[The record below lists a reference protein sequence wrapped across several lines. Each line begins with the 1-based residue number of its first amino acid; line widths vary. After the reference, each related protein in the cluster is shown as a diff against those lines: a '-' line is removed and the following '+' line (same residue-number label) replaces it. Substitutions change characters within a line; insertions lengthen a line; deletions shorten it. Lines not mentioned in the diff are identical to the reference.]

1 MFTKL
6 PKKIQQATPNKH
18 IAELATGA
26 KHNFPNQERNKKEG
40 ASYTRIFLIF
50 AIGQIRTSEE
60 TPNRK
65 KSQIQIRR
73 QFKSI

>member
-6 PKKIQQATPNKH
+6 PKKIQQAPPNKQ

-40 ASYTRIFLIF
+40 ESYTRIFLIF
-50 AIGQIRTSEE
+50 AIGQIRTS
-60 TPNRK
+60 
-65 KSQIQIRR
+65 
-73 QFKSI
+73 

>member
-40 ASYTRIFLIF
+40 ESHTRIFLIF
-50 AIGQIRTSEE
+50 AIGQIRTS
-60 TPNRK
+60 
-65 KSQIQIRR
+65 
-73 QFKSI
+73 